1 VATAGTADLI
11 MRDKKTG
18 EYIVLDFKT
27 KLVKHNGKNTKQN
40 GKKFSGFLYA
50 NSKKYSPKSSEESY
64 DFQLSLYQKM
74 MQKIGINVTKRGII
88 PLVYET
94 NDVDGIINIGASTIF
109 GSAENE

>member
-1 VATAGTADLI
+1 
-11 MRDKKTG
+11 
-18 EYIVLDFKT
+18 
-27 KLVKHNGKNTKQN
+27 
-40 GKKFSGFLYA
+40 
-50 NSKKYSPKSSEESY
+50 
-64 DFQLSLYQKM
+64 M

>member
-1 VATAGTADLI
+1 
-11 MRDKKTG
+11 MRDKRTG
-18 EYIVLDFKT
+18 EYVVLDFKT
-27 KLVKHNGKNTKQN
+27 KLVKHNGKNTKPN

-50 NSKKYSPKSSEESY
+50 NSKKYSPKSNEEGY

-94 NDVDGIINIGASTIF
+94 NDADGITNIGASIVF

>member
-40 GKKFSGFLYA
+40 EHYRKQCPKNRILY
-50 NSKKYSPKSSEESY
+50 
-64 DFQLSLYQKM
+64 L
-74 MQKIGINVTKRGII
+74 
-88 PLVYET
+88 
-94 NDVDGIINIGASTIF
+94 
-109 GSAENE
+109 